1 MFDSLSQKAPQP
13 GLEHDFGGSFAR
25 CFQPTNFRTTL
36 QSYHE
41 RKSKSRPPASRP
53 CIMLDVIRTIALT
66 CLLSSICLGASDEK
80 RPSYPSY
87 DYEIARAHEIEPHR
101 RTIPLKGVS
110 PGFNQLRLTLTVSPM
125 GDVVDAGAGGDRE
138 ALKFWPQLQDEVR
151 QWKFTPFEENGQA
164 VTAEVEEYIDLV
176 PPERLP
182 MIHVAAPILRPTSKV
197 AITLSRTG
205 CFGSCPS
212 YTVTVGTDG
221 IVFAGGGYVVASGKH
236 TDRVDAN
243 QLRNLAKRFVTA
255 DFYSM
260 DSSYTASVTDN
271 PAYTLSIVI
280 DGHEKKVE
288 DYVGSWV
295 GMPAVITELENAV
308 DTFAH
313 TERWIDGSDGLV
325 EALRGE
331 NFNFQSFEAQ
341 LMLKEAASRGSTETV
356 RKLLKVGVPLE
367 PLPAPKPD
375 RPYVTSQLES
385 VGWLNAASSHPE
397 ALQVLINAGA
407 SKNDQSDKDLAL
419 AGAAR
424 SGNVGTARALMDYG
438 ANPNADL
445 SAGAVTKG
453 GGGIKTQR
461 TRAGSVLIDAAES
474 GNPEM
479 VREILRYNPELEA
492 RDGQGRTAVFAAGE
506 YRDGDKDG
514 ARVECLHLLAEA
526 GADVNA
532 RDNEGNT
539 PLHETFL
546 TDVEEELLKL
556 GADVNARNKDG
567 ETPIFTTVDDDAIPL
582 FIEHGADLTIRNNK
596 GETVMEAAKE
606 KGPLREEAF
615 RKAIQKLNQR

>member
-36 QSYHE
+36 QSYRE

-53 CIMLDVIRTIALT
+53 CIMVDVIRTIALT
-66 CLLSSICLGASDEK
+66 CLLSSICLGASNEK

-87 DYEIARAHEIEPHR
+87 DYEIARAHEI
-101 RTIPLKGVS
+101 
-110 PGFNQLRLTLTVSPM
+110 
-125 GDVVDAGAGGDRE
+125 
-138 ALKFWPQLQDEVR
+138 
-151 QWKFTPFEENGQA
+151 
-164 VTAEVEEYIDLV
+164 
-176 PPERLP
+176 
-182 MIHVAAPILRPTSKV
+182 
-197 AITLSRTG
+197 TLSRTG
-205 CFGSCPS
+205 CFGRCPS

-397 ALQVLINAGA
+397 AVQVVINAGG
-407 SKNDQSDKDLAL
+407 SK
-419 AGAAR
+419 R
-424 SGNVGTARALMDYG
+424 
-438 ANPNADL
+438 
-445 SAGAVTKG
+445 
-453 GGGIKTQR
+453 
-461 TRAGSVLIDAAES
+461 
-474 GNPEM
+474 
-479 VREILRYNPELEA
+479 
-492 RDGQGRTAVFAAGE
+492 
-506 YRDGDKDG
+506 
-514 ARVECLHLLAEA
+514 
-526 GADVNA
+526 
-532 RDNEGNT
+532 
-539 PLHETFL
+539 
-546 TDVEEELLKL
+546 
-556 GADVNARNKDG
+556 
-567 ETPIFTTVDDDAIPL
+567 
-582 FIEHGADLTIRNNK
+582 
-596 GETVMEAAKE
+596 
-606 KGPLREEAF
+606 
-615 RKAIQKLNQR
+615 